1 MRRIWRPKPDAPDPD
16 APPSKLG
23 GELGNFRGS
32 SGEFEETARSM
43 IHSERSYSAISMKAP
58 TVSPFDLDAYLD
70 NQSRLID
77 EALTSYLGQFPP
89 NEQTLFGALHYAVFP
104 GGKRIRPIL
113 TLAAGELFGGE
124 PKILLPFACA
134 VEMIHAYSL
143 IHDDLPALDNDDL
156 RRGQPT
162 AHKVFGEGMALLAG
176 DGLLTEAFHIIS
188 APELL
193 ERLPEAKVLT
203 ALHELSRAA
212 GVVGLV
218 GGQAF
223 DLEAENRTVDI
234 EAVEL
239 IHARKTGALLHAS
252 VRLGAQIAGAGR
264 GELASICRYGKSLGL
279 AFQIAD
285 DVLDAEGGTVAG
297 EGAESGRNEKRKAT
311 YPAVAGIVES
321 RARLREL
328 LSLCEEALASFG
340 ARAAALRAIAAH
352 VAGRALSSET

>member
-1 MRRIWRPKPDAPDPD
+1 MLHCQRT
-16 APPSKLG
+16 
-23 GELGNFRGS
+23 F
-32 SGEFEETARSM
+32 
-43 IHSERSYSAISMKAP
+43 SAVSMKAP
-58 TVSPFDLDAYLD
+58 TVSSFDLDAYLGK
-70 NQSRLID
+70 QSRLID
-77 EALTSYLGQFPP
+77 EALKSHLGQFPAGS
-89 NEQTLFGALHYAVFP
+89 QTLFAALHYGVFP

-162 AHKVFGEGMALLAG
+162 AHRVFGEGMALLAG
-176 DGLLTEAFHIIS
+176 DGLLTEAFRIIS

-193 ERLPEAKVLT
+193 EQLSAAKLLN
-203 ALHELSRAA
+203 ALHQLSYAA
-212 GVVGLV
+212 GVCGLV

-234 EAVEL
+234 AAVEL
-239 IHARKTGALLHAS
+239 IHARKTGALMHAA
-252 VRLGAQIAGAGR
+252 VRLGAEIAGAG
-264 GELASICRYGKSLGL
+264 GEELESVCRYGENFGS

-285 DVLDAEGGTVAG
+285 DILDAQGGTGVG
-297 EGAESGRNEKRKAT
+297 KGAESGRNEKRKAT
-311 YPAVAGIVES
+311 YPAVAGMGES

-328 LSLCEEALASFG
+328 LNRCDEALAPFG
-340 ARAAALRAIAAH
+340 ARAAGLKAIAAH
-352 VAGRALSSET
+352 VAGRTVYT